1 MMDPVQIERVRRRLE
16 EVEAEMA
23 LSTDTSPSRRRARM
37 AEYAR
42 LREIIRCADEAERLA
57 REQAAAVEMAHGESD
72 PELRAMA
79 QTEADALEEPR
90 RAAEAALLRALLPPD
105 PADDRGVILEIRAGT
120 GGDEAALFA
129 ADLHRMYT
137 RYAATQGWRTELI
150 SMNAS
155 DLGGCKEVVC
165 SVDGP
170 GVYGRL
176 RHESGV
182 HRVQRVPATEQQG
195 RIHTSAATVAVMPE
209 ADEDDPIELRP
220 EDLRIE
226 TCRAGG
232 AGGQHVNKTESAVRI
247 VHLPTGLVVQC
258 QDERSQIRNREKAL
272 RVLRARLLDR
282 QRTAAAAAE
291 ADVRRAQ
298 VGSGDRSERIRT
310 YNFPQNR
317 VTDHRVN
324 LTLHMLDRVME
335 GELDELVGALAARD
349 LQRRMDT
356 LSTGGGAA

>member
-1 MMDPVQIERVRRRLE
+1 MVDPDQIDRVRRRLD
-16 EVEAEMA
+16 EVEAELA
-23 LSTDTSPSRRRARM
+23 LSADPIPSRRRARM

-42 LREIIRCADEAERLA
+42 LRDIVRCADEAGRLGRER
-57 REQAAAVEMAHGESD
+57 AAAGEMARSESD

-79 QTEADALEEPR
+79 QTEADALAEPLR
-90 RAAEAALLRALLPPD
+90 TAEAALLRALLPAD

-120 GGDEAALFA
+120 GGEEAALFA
-129 ADLHRMYT
+129 ADLHRMYI

-155 DLGGCKEVVC
+155 DLGGCKEVIC

-220 EDLRIE
+220 DDLRIE

-282 QRTAAAAAE
+282 QRAAAAAAE
-291 ADVRRAQ
+291 ADTRRSQ

-324 LTLHMLDRVME
+324 LTLHTLDRVME
-335 GELDELVGALAARD
+335 GELDDLVGALAARE

-356 LSTGGGAA
+356 LSAGGGAA

>member
-1 MMDPVQIERVRRRLE
+1 
-16 EVEAEMA
+16 
-23 LSTDTSPSRRRARM
+23 
-37 AEYAR
+37 
-42 LREIIRCADEAERLA
+42 
-57 REQAAAVEMAHGESD
+57 
-72 PELRAMA
+72 
-79 QTEADALEEPR
+79 
-90 RAAEAALLRALLPPD
+90 
-105 PADDRGVILEIRAGT
+105 
-120 GGDEAALFA
+120 
-129 ADLHRMYT
+129 MYT

-155 DLGGCKEVVC
+155 DLGGCKEVIC

-324 LTLHMLDRVME
+324 LTVHMLDRVME